1 MSMNTTPVANRT
13 HIGIFGK
20 RNAGKSSLINAL
32 TGQSLAIVSEIAGT
46 TTDPVYKTME
56 LLPLGP
62 IVIIDTAGID
72 DKGELG
78 KLRVDKTVS
87 VLNKTDIAV
96 YVATAQA
103 DLDGEDAA
111 VLELIRMRGI
121 PIVMVRSKIDIC
133 RGFKP
138 APNEIVFSAK
148 TGEGID
154 ELKKQLCAVLP
165 DGEKKPLIADLLQK
179 GDSVVLVIPIDGS
192 APKGR
197 LILPQQQVLRDAL
210 EAGATV
216 TCTVND
222 DELLAKL
229 TQGEN
234 KPRIV
239 VTDSQAFAQVSK
251 IVPEDVALTSFSILM
266 ARFKGILPAAVEGA
280 RSVEKLCD
288 GDTLLISEG
297 CTHHRKCEDIGTVKL
312 PKWIQEYT
320 GKKLNFEFTSGGEFP
335 QDLSR
340 FKLIVHCGA
349 CMLGEREV
357 SYRYRSAQLQNVPI
371 TNYGILIAYI
381 NGILQRSISPLGL

>member
-32 TGQSLAIVSEIAGT
+32 TGQSLAIVSEVAGT

-297 CTHHRKCEDIGTVKL
+297 CTHHRQCEDIGTVKL

-357 SYRYRSAQLQNVPI
+357 SYRYRSAQIQNVPI

>member
-1 MSMNTTPVANRT
+1 MSINTTPVANRT

-32 TGQSLAIVSEIAGT
+32 TGQSLAIVSEVAGT

-121 PIVMVRSKIDIC
+121 PIVKVRSKIDIC

-138 APNEIVFSAK
+138 APDEIVFSAT

-179 GDSVVLVIPIDGS
+179 GDNVVLVIPIDEA

-210 EAGATV
+210 EAGAAV

-222 DELLAKL
+222 DALLAKL

-239 VTDSQAFAQVSK
+239 ITDSQAFAQVSK
-251 IVPEDVALTSFSILM
+251 IVPENVPLTSFSILM

-288 GDTLLISEG
+288 GDTVLISEG
-297 CTHHRKCEDIGTVKL
+297 CTHHRQCEDIGTVKL

-335 QDLSR
+335 KELSR

-357 SYRYRSAQLQNVPI
+357 SYRYRSAKIQNVPI